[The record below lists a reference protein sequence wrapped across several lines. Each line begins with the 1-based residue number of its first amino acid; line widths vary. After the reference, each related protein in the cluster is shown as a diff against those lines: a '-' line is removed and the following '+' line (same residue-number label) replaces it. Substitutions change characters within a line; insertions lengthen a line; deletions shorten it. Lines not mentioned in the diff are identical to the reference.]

1 MPTTPPA
8 SRVLVAAVTGAATT
22 AYYATPDLIRSRPA
36 RGWAKA
42 GLAAVITAAAVPDLR
57 KARADASARRVRREQ
72 EARRAATTSEPAEEP
87 IEEPIGLRD
96 ALDSMPPRA
105 RVVLGATAAALVAG
119 SVAMTVAGERW
130 IFRRG
135 EVRRAAGRSWPH
147 TRAAVVWGLIAGGLL
162 LVPDP
167 PEPQDATGA

>member
-22 AYYATPDLIRSRPA
+22 AYYATPDLIRSRTA

-42 GLAAVITAAAVPDLR
+42 GCAAVVAAAAVPDLR

-72 EARRAATTSEPAEEP
+72 EARRATSTAEPPEEP
-87 IEEPIGLRD
+87 VGLRD
-96 ALDSMPPRA
+96 ALDGMSPRA
-105 RVVLGATAAALVAG
+105 RVVVGATAAALVAG

-147 TRAAVVWGLIAGGLL
+147 TRAAVVWGLVSAGML

-167 PEPQDATGA
+167 PEEQDTTGA